1 MSFIKTNIKPM
12 TKLAEKPKDLFLLNG
27 ISVFCFNKDYT
38 KCALS
43 QKDNKI
49 YIYKTPDIF
58 KSSTWEIEHILD
70 IHVLYV
76 SCIDWN
82 HKTNKILSCSF
93 DKTAFVW
100 EFKNNKWEPTNIV
113 ITSKLKLGF
122 LTCSWN
128 ENGDRLALGTS
139 GSQLFIGYF
148 NDDPTAMWWNCMESK
163 GSAKKGHNLHKSS
176 VTTAKIS
183 PNSIY
188 CISGST
194 DLRII
199 ITYIYLKENEYDKKY
214 TPIKDKKFG
223 DEIINHKVNSW
234 VNSVCWTKDGKY
246 ALSANQNATVTVIE
260 VESKKVET
268 LRFKHGPFN
277 IIVPSPNQNGFVG
290 VGTDR
295 NIYHYDFT
303 GNLIGLITK
312 NDGNSLNR
320 PNPGNTNT
328 GISMMRS
335 SGIAEA
341 IKKLENAGI
350 KKKESITINTLINSN
365 LHSTLIS
372 SISFKGTEVITT
384 DVAGF
389 IKYWKFK

>member
-1 MSFIKTNIKPM
+1 M

-27 ISVFCFNKDYT
+27 ISVFCFNGDYT

-43 QKDNKI
+43 QKDSKI

-58 KSSTWEIEHILD
+58 KTSNWELEHTLD
-70 IHVLYV
+70 SHVLYV

-82 HKTNKILSCSF
+82 HKTNKILSCSY

-100 EFKNNKWEPTNIV
+100 EFKDNKWIPINIV
-113 ITSKLKLGF
+113 INSNLKLGF

-139 GSQLFIGYF
+139 GFQLYIGYF
-148 NDDPTAMWWNCMESK
+148 NDDPSAMWWQCMESK
-163 GSAKKGHNLHKSS
+163 EKSKKALHKSS

-188 CISGST
+188 CVSGST

-199 ITYIYLKENEYDKKY
+199 ITYIYIKENEYDNKY
-214 TPIKDKKFG
+214 TPIKDLKFG
-223 DEIINHKVNSW
+223 QEIINYKVNAW

-260 VESKKVET
+260 LETKKIET
-268 LRFKHGPFN
+268 IRFKHSPLN

-295 NIYHYDFT
+295 NIYHYDLT
-303 GNLIGLITK
+303 GNSIGLITK
-312 NDGNSLNR
+312 NDGNSSNKS
-320 PNPGNTNT
+320 NQGNTNS

-341 IKKLENAGI
+341 LKKFENAGI
-350 KKKESITINTLINSN
+350 KKKESITINTMINSN
-365 LHSTLIS
+365 LHSTTIT
-372 SISFKGTEVITT
+372 SISFKGTDVITT
-384 DVAGF
+384 DIAGF

>member
-1 MSFIKTNIKPM
+1 MSFTRTNNKPM
-12 TKLAEKPKDLFLLNG
+12 IKLAEKPKDLFSLNG
-27 ISVFCFNKDYT
+27 ISAFCFNKDYS

-58 KSSTWEIEHILD
+58 KTSTWELEHTLD
-70 IHVLYV
+70 SHVLYV

-100 EFKNNKWEPTNIV
+100 EFINNKWVPSNIV
-113 ITSKLKLGF
+113 INSKLKLGF

-128 ENGDRLALGTS
+128 ENGDRLCLGTS
-139 GSQLFIGYF
+139 GSQLYIAYF
-148 NDDPTAMWWNCMESK
+148 DPSTNWWQCIESK
-163 GSAKKGHNLHKSS
+163 ESKKSLHKSS
-176 VTTAKIS
+176 VTSAKIS
-183 PNSIY
+183 PNNTY
-188 CISGST
+188 CLSGST
-194 DLRII
+194 DLRVI
-199 ITYIYLKENEYDKKY
+199 ITNVTIENYN
-214 TPIKDKKFG
+214 PIKDFG
-223 DEIINHKVNSW
+223 KEIINHKVNAW

-260 VESKKVET
+260 FETKKIET

-277 IIVPSPNQNGFVG
+277 IIVPSPNDNGFIG

-295 NIYHYDFT
+295 NIYHYDLK

-312 NDGNSLNR
+312 NDGNSVNR
-320 PNPGNTNT
+320 PSQGNTNT

-335 SGIAEA
+335 GGIAEA
-341 IKKLENAGI
+341 LKKFENAGI
-350 KKKESITINTLINSN
+350 KKKESITINTMINTN
-365 LHSTLIS
+365 LHSTLIT
-372 SISFKGTEVITT
+372 SISFKGTDVITT
-384 DVAGF
+384 DIAGF

>member
-1 MSFIKTNIKPM
+1 MSFTRSNNKPM
-12 TKLAEKPKDLFLLNG
+12 IKLAEKPKDLFSLNG
-27 ISVFCFNKDYT
+27 ISAFCFNKDYS

-58 KSSTWEIEHILD
+58 KTSTWELEHTLD
-70 IHVLYV
+70 SHVLYV

-100 EFKNNKWEPTNIV
+100 EFINNKWVPSNIV
-113 ITSKLKLGF
+113 INSKLKLGF

-128 ENGDRLALGTS
+128 ENGDKLCLGTS
-139 GSQLFIGYF
+139 GSQLYIGF
-148 NDDPTAMWWNCMESK
+148 FDPSTMWWQCIESK
-163 GSAKKGHNLHKSS
+163 ESKKGLHKSS
-176 VTTAKIS
+176 VTSAKIS
-183 PNSIY
+183 PNNTY
-188 CISGST
+188 CLSGST
-194 DLRII
+194 DLRVI
-199 ITYIYLKENEYDKKY
+199 ITNVTIENYN
-214 TPIKDKKFG
+214 PIKDFG
-223 DEIINHKVNSW
+223 KEIINHKVNAW

-260 VESKKVET
+260 FETKKIET

-277 IIVPSPNQNGFVG
+277 IIVPSPNDNGFIG

-295 NIYHYDFT
+295 NIYHYDLK

-312 NDGNSLNR
+312 NDGNSVNR
-320 PNPGNTNT
+320 PSQGNTNT

-335 SGIAEA
+335 GGIAEA
-341 IKKLENAGI
+341 LKKFENAGI
-350 KKKESITINTLINSN
+350 KKKESITINTMINTN
-365 LHSTLIS
+365 LHSTLIT
-372 SISFKGTEVITT
+372 SISFKGTDVITT
-384 DVAGF
+384 DIAGF

>member
-1 MSFIKTNIKPM
+1 MSFTRSNNKPM

-27 ISVFCFNKDYT
+27 ISVFCFNKDFT

-43 QKDNKI
+43 QKDSKI

-58 KSSTWEIEHILD
+58 KTSTWELEHTLD
-70 IHVLYV
+70 SHVLYV

-82 HKTNKILSCSF
+82 HKTNRILSCSF

-100 EFKNNKWEPTNIV
+100 EFNNNKWIPSNIV
-113 ITSKLKLGF
+113 INSKLKLGF

-128 ENGDRLALGTS
+128 ENGDRLCLGTS
-139 GSQLFIGYF
+139 GSQLYIAYF
-148 NDDPTAMWWNCMESK
+148 DPSTNWWQCIESK
-163 GSAKKGHNLHKSS
+163 ESKKSIHKSS

-183 PNSIY
+183 PNSTY
-188 CISGST
+188 CVSGST
-194 DLRII
+194 DLRVI
-199 ITYIYLKENEYDKKY
+199 ITNVTIENYN
-214 TPIKDKKFG
+214 PSKDFG
-223 DEIINHKVNSW
+223 KEIINHKVNAW

-260 VESKKVET
+260 LETKKIET
-268 LRFKHGPFN
+268 IRFKHSPLN

-290 VGTDR
+290 VGLDR
-295 NIYHYDFT
+295 NIYHYDLT
-303 GNLIGLITK
+303 GKSIGLITK
-312 NDGNSLNR
+312 NDGNSSNKS
-320 PNPGNTNT
+320 NQGNTNS

-341 IKKLENAGI
+341 LKKFENAGI
-350 KKKESITINTLINSN
+350 KKKESITINTMINSN
-365 LHSTLIS
+365 LHSTTIT
-372 SISFKGTEVITT
+372 SISFKGTDVITT
-384 DVAGF
+384 DIAGF

>member
-1 MSFIKTNIKPM
+1 MSFTRTNNKPM
-12 TKLAEKPKDLFLLNG
+12 IKLAEKPKDLFSLNG
-27 ISVFCFNKDYT
+27 ISAFCFNKDYS

-58 KSSTWEIEHILD
+58 KTSTWELEHTLD
-70 IHVLYV
+70 SHVLYV

-100 EFKNNKWEPTNIV
+100 EFINNKWVPSNIV
-113 ITSKLKLGF
+113 INSKLKLGF

-128 ENGDRLALGTS
+128 ENGDKLCLGTS
-139 GSQLFIGYF
+139 GSQLYIGF
-148 NDDPTAMWWNCMESK
+148 FDPSTMWWQCIESK
-163 GSAKKGHNLHKSS
+163 ESKKGLHKSS
-176 VTTAKIS
+176 VTSAKIS
-183 PNSIY
+183 PNNTY
-188 CISGST
+188 CLSGST
-194 DLRII
+194 DLRVI
-199 ITYIYLKENEYDKKY
+199 ITNVTIENYN
-214 TPIKDKKFG
+214 PIKDFG
-223 DEIINHKVNSW
+223 KEIINHKVNAW

-260 VESKKVET
+260 FETKKIET

-277 IIVPSPNQNGFVG
+277 IIVPSPNDNGFIG

-295 NIYHYDFT
+295 NIYHYDLK

-312 NDGNSLNR
+312 NDGNSVNR
-320 PNPGNTNT
+320 PSQGNTNT

-335 SGIAEA
+335 GGIAEA
-341 IKKLENAGI
+341 LKKFENAGI
-350 KKKESITINTLINSN
+350 KKKESITINTMINTN
-365 LHSTLIS
+365 LHSTLIT
-372 SISFKGTEVITT
+372 SISFKGTDVITT
-384 DVAGF
+384 DIAGF

>member
-1 MSFIKTNIKPM
+1 
-12 TKLAEKPKDLFLLNG
+12 
-27 ISVFCFNKDYT
+27 VFCFNKDYT

-70 IHVLYV
+70 IHLLYV

-100 EFKNNKWEPTNIV
+100 EFINNKWVPSNIV
-113 ITSKLKLGF
+113 INSKLKLGF

-128 ENGDRLALGTS
+128 ENGDRLCLGTS
-139 GSQLFIGYF
+139 GSQLHIGF
-148 NDDPTAMWWNCMESK
+148 FDPSAMWWKCIESK
-163 GSAKKGHNLHKSS
+163 ESKKSLHKSS
-176 VTTAKIS
+176 VTSAKIS
-183 PNSIY
+183 PNNTY
-188 CISGST
+188 CLSGST
-194 DLRII
+194 DLRVI
-199 ITYIYLKENEYDKKY
+199 ITNVTIENYN
-214 TPIKDKKFG
+214 PIKDFG
-223 DEIINHKVNSW
+223 KEIINHKVNAW

-260 VESKKVET
+260 FETKKIET

-277 IIVPSPNQNGFVG
+277 IIVPSPNDNGFIG

-295 NIYHYDFT
+295 NIYHYDLK

-312 NDGNSLNR
+312 NDGNSVNR
-320 PNPGNTNT
+320 PSQGNTNT

-335 SGIAEA
+335 GGIAEA
-341 IKKLENAGI
+341 LKKFENAGI
-350 KKKESITINTLINSN
+350 KKKESITINTMINTN
-365 LHSTLIS
+365 LHSTLIT
-372 SISFKGTEVITT
+372 SISFKGTDVITT
-384 DVAGF
+384 DIAGF

>member
-1 MSFIKTNIKPM
+1 MSFTRSNNKPM
-12 TKLAEKPKDLFLLNG
+12 IKLAEKPKDLFSLNG
-27 ISVFCFNKDYT
+27 ISAFCFNKDYS

-58 KSSTWEIEHILD
+58 KTSTWELEHTLD
-70 IHVLYV
+70 SHVLYV

-100 EFKNNKWEPTNIV
+100 EFINNKWVPSNIV
-113 ITSKLKLGF
+113 INSKLKLGF

-128 ENGDRLALGTS
+128 ENGDRLCLGTS
-139 GSQLFIGYF
+139 GSQLYIGF
-148 NDDPTAMWWNCMESK
+148 FDPSTMWWQCIESK
-163 GSAKKGHNLHKSS
+163 ESKKSLHKSS
-176 VTTAKIS
+176 VTSAKIS
-183 PNSIY
+183 PNNTY
-188 CISGST
+188 CLSGST
-194 DLRII
+194 DLRVI
-199 ITYIYLKENEYDKKY
+199 ITNVTIENYN
-214 TPIKDKKFG
+214 PIKDFG
-223 DEIINHKVNSW
+223 KEIINHKVNAW

-260 VESKKVET
+260 LETKKIET
-268 LRFKHGPFN
+268 IRFKHSPLN

-290 VGTDR
+290 VGLDR
-295 NIYHYDFT
+295 NIYHYDLT
-303 GNLIGLITK
+303 GKSIGLITK
-312 NDGNSLNR
+312 NDGNSSNKS
-320 PNPGNTNT
+320 NQGNTNS

-341 IKKLENAGI
+341 LKKFENAGI
-350 KKKESITINTLINSN
+350 KKKESITINTMINSN
-365 LHSTLIS
+365 LHSTTIT
-372 SISFKGTEVITT
+372 SISFKDSDVITT
-384 DVAGF
+384 DIAGF